1 MKNPPSFG
9 LAVIAAAAGA
19 IASMPAQSGPITV
32 SHSVSLGTLMQPGAS
47 SSLQF
52 DLSSFLAGQGFTPTE
67 VVGGQVSVFGFSEAS
82 YAAPQADP
90 YGYNQ
95 QTHQTGSHTGWYS
108 YYVQGYSYCSW
119 WSGCHY
125 SGGYYAWASYAI
137 ADYTE
142 TSDRDIRHTDAVAD
156 RMQVT
161 VGATTTSDTASTTST
176 SSGVYSGLIY
186 DATYYDNCWNG
197 NCSYRTVYHRERNV
211 YSAVYGDLQTVSL
224 LDSAALADLRGDGIL
239 SVGLAAPVGQFML
252 NSISF
257 DLVVQHPLPQVLQP
271 KGAGTGTSVPEPGS
285 LALVGLAL
293 AAALGT
299 GSLVRRR
306 RRDGL

>member
-271 KGAGTGTSVPEPGS
+271 KVAGTGTSVPEPGS

>member
-32 SHSVSLGTLMQPGAS
+32 SQTVRLNTLMQQGAS
-47 SSLQF
+47 SNLQF
-52 DLSSFLAGQGFTPTE
+52 DLSSFLAGQGFTPAE
-67 VVGGQVSVFGFSEAS
+67 VVSGQVSVFGFSEAS

-95 QTHQTGSHTGWYS
+95 QTSQSGSHNGWYS
-108 YYVQGYSYCSW
+108 YYVQGHSYCSW
-119 WSGCHY
+119 WNGCYY
-125 SGGYYAWASYAI
+125 SGGYYAWAAYTI
-137 ADYTE
+137 YDYTE
-142 TSDRDIRHTDAVAD
+142 TSDRDIRHTDTVAD
-156 RMQVT
+156 RLQFT
-161 VGATTTSDTASTTST
+161 VGATTVSDTADTR
-176 SSGVYSGLIY
+176 SSSEGVYSGLIY

-211 YSAVYGDLQTVSL
+211 YSAVYGDLQAVAL
-224 LDSAALADLRGDGIL
+224 LDNDALADLRGDGIL
-239 SVGLAAPVGQFML
+239 SVGLGAPAGQFML

-257 DLVVQHPLPQVLQP
+257 DLMVQHPPPQVLRP
-271 KGAGTGTSVPEPGS
+271 TGNGAANDVPEPHS

-293 AAALGT
+293 AVALGA
-299 GSLVRRR
+299 GSLLRR
-306 RRDGL
+306 RRDAQ

>member
-9 LAVIAAAAGA
+9 LAVVAAAAGA
-19 IASMPAQSGPITV
+19 IASMPAHSGPITV
-32 SHSVSLGTLMQPGAS
+32 SQTVSLNTLMQQGAS
-47 SSLQF
+47 STLQF
-52 DLSSFLAGQGFTPTE
+52 DLSSFLAGQGFTPAE
-67 VVGGQVSVFGFSEAS
+67 VVSGQVSVFGFSEAS

-95 QTHQTGSHTGWYS
+95 QTTQTGSHTGWYS

-119 WSGCHY
+119 WSGCYY
-125 SGGYYAWASYAI
+125 SGGYYAWAAYTI
-137 ADYTE
+137 YDYTE

-161 VGATTTSDTASTTST
+161 VGATTVSDTASTQ
-176 SSGVYSGLIY
+176 SSSEGRYSGLIY

-211 YSAVYGDLQTVSL
+211 YSAVYGDLQAVAL
-224 LDSAALADLRGDGIL
+224 LDNDGLADLRGDGIL
-239 SVGLAAPVGQFML
+239 SVGLGAPVGRFML

-257 DLVVQHPLPQVLQP
+257 DLVVQQPPPQVLRP
-271 KGAGTGTSVPEPGS
+271 TGNGAANDVPEPHS

-293 AAALGT
+293 AAALGA
-299 GSLVRRR
+299 GSFLRR
-306 RRDGL
+306 RRDEQ